1 MSCATAWRAVSVKGA
16 GQGSSRLCC
25 RGAALVVVDGTGMG
39 QIAANGPAATQRMP
53 LAWPERSPGN
63 EYVVENE
70 VTTVGTCQGHG
81 VPCFIQAWMVSFRS
95 FNVVVDL
102 MGWISCLCAGS
113 IGSWQFLFSE

>member
-1 MSCATAWRAVSVKGA
+1 MSCATAWRAVSSKGA

-70 VTTVGTCQGHG
+70 VINDC
-81 VPCFIQAWMVSFRS
+81 R
-95 FNVVVDL
+95 DL
-102 MGWISCLCAGS
+102 AGS
-113 IGSWQFLFSE
+113 WSALFYTSMDGELQKFQ